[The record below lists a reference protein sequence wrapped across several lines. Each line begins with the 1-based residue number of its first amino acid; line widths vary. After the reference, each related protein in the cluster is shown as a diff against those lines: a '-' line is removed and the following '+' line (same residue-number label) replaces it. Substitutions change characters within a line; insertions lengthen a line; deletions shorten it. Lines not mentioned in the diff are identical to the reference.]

1 MPALLT
7 RLLFALIAA
16 TTFAGLHT
24 LVQAKFIT
32 KAELHAKQ
40 RESAARIKAT
50 LPRRVVDSNTGT
62 GVKNITFS
70 NPRASGKSSHPLAC
84 AVPEYTS

>member
-16 TTFAGLHT
+16 TAFAGLHT
-24 LVQAKFIT
+24 VVQAKFIT

-50 LPRRVVDSNTGT
+50 LPRRAVDSTTGT

-70 NPRASGKSSHPLAC
+70 NPRASGESFHPFAC
-84 AVPEYTS
+84 AVQGYTN

>member
-50 LPRRVVDSNTGT
+50 LPRRAVDSTTGT

-70 NPRASGKSSHPLAC
+70 NPRASGKSFHRFAFSVKEHA
-84 AVPEYTS
+84 S